1 MQIVRSYI
9 TNSNSYVISLIKI
22 VFLAMEQ
29 LQCKQSTCDLGMKVI
44 SWVFS
49 LFVRTSIK
57 SNT

>member
-1 MQIVRSYI
+1 MKTKGNKKKIKSCKLMQIVRSYI

-44 SWVFS
+44 S
-49 LFVRTSIK
+49 
-57 SNT
+57 